1 MFVIKKVLNILV
13 IIWKEFFR
21 CDCLNKAASLSY
33 TTLLSLVPLLTVSF
47 SALTFFP
54 VFDKLKLNIQNIIID
69 NFVTASAQSIQQYL
83 HMFINQADKLSV
95 IGMGFLL
102 VTAILLILSME
113 KIFNTIWRVKINRHG
128 IMAFFIYWF
137 AIILIPVV
145 IALVMFGINYILSMP
160 WIVAYKSTYVIP
172 FFTFTVPHVGFFVA
186 VFLLYISLPNCKV
199 PVFSALFSALI
210 ATILFELARNG
221 FVLYIKY
228 LSDYQLIYGAAASV
242 PIFLIWIYLS
252 WLLILFG
259 VVINYVLANLHKLE
273 LDSLS
278 LKDKNNK

>member
-1 MFVIKKVLNILV
+1 MVVIKKVLKILV
-13 IIWKEFFR
+13 IIWQEFCR
-21 CDCLNKAASLSY
+21 CECLNKAASLAY

-69 NFVTASAQSIQQYL
+69 NFIAASAQSIQKYL
-83 HMFINQADKLSV
+83 HMFIDQADKLSV
-95 IGMGFLL
+95 IGMVFLL
-102 VTAILLILSME
+102 ITAILLIFNME
-113 KIFNTIWRVKINRHG
+113 KIFNMIWRVRTNRHG
-128 IMAFFIYWF
+128 VMAFFIYWF
-137 AIILIPVV
+137 VIILIPVV
-145 IALVMFGINYILSMP
+145 IALIMLSINYILYLP
-160 WIVAYKSTYVIP
+160 WVVAHKSTFVIP
-172 FFTFTVPHVGFFVA
+172 FFTLTAHHVGFFVA

-228 LSDYQLIYGAAASV
+228 LSDYQLIYGAAASI
-242 PIFLIWIYLS
+242 PIFLIWIYIS
-252 WLLILFG
+252 WVLILFG

-273 LDSLS
+273 LDY
-278 LKDKNNK
+278 LKGKNNT